1 MATWTDKQLRGHKRA
16 QGYISSAGA
25 TLGVAALGAA
35 GLKSKQARAAGVK
48 LARVANKKNPTVGS
62 KVIRARQR
70 AAGSATGLTT
80 ASAGVGGVGG
90 FNFAAIQSQ
99 EARKTKVKKMD
110 FEEFAKKDG
119 RGKRTAQIAGG
130 AALGAGGAYGAALG
144 ATAVRDGVSISRNH
158 RPKLRAQLNAVRAGS
173 EHAKLLRGNGRYI
186 AGGAA
191 LAAGSAGAVAAGGK
205 LLRDGTK
212 KRPVAKSFEEF
223 AKAKKQSEYINQY
236 TSKEARTAAR
246 ANMDRES
253 KKGAL
258 IGGATGAAAGTAAVA
273 GATGAIGVRQWRRAT
288 AKQQASQAKTIS
300 VQPRRTSRRV
310 SSSTEVGRRGA
321 PKLKVRRVNDYKSA
335 KTTARAAGRML
346 KTKGVGVALVSG
358 AGYGFSAG
366 AIAGQKHGQKK
377 ARQQN
382 EAAGYMKRRVSKAD
396 LTIKD
401 RRQKQRRNSSVAG
414 AGLAAATGA
423 LVFAPRSTQQ
433 SRGRVAADIA
443 GVRGAYQQRKGMGV
457 PLATRAR
464 AAGIDAK
471 KAAKALPKSVKLSAI
486 KPVAVGAGL
495 GTVGAA
501 IASNRH
507 HQKKIEQSQTAR
519 RQKKATVGKNTSFE
533 EFAKA
538 FDPERSR
545 KRRLEA
551 YQAGANMTAGAAGF
565 AGALKIKTQA
575 SNAKTALKSGG
586 IKTTQLKAIGR
597 QGAKG
602 AGLLAA
608 GAGAAVGAKKIG
620 DHRKGKGRSYKA
632 LTLS

>member
-48 LARVANKKNPTVGS
+48 LARVANKKSPRVGS

-99 EARKTKVKKMD
+99 EARKTKVRKMD
-110 FEEFAKKDG
+110 
-119 RGKRTAQIAGG
+119 
-130 AALGAGGAYGAALG
+130 
-144 ATAVRDGVSISRNH
+144 
-158 RPKLRAQLNAVRAGS
+158 
-173 EHAKLLRGNGRYI
+173 
-186 AGGAA
+186 
-191 LAAGSAGAVAAGGK
+191 
-205 LLRDGTK
+205 
-212 KRPVAKSFEEF
+212 FEEF

-273 GATGAIGVRQWRRAT
+273 GATGASGVRQWRRAT

-346 KTKGVGVALVSG
+346 KTKGVGIALVSG

-366 AIAGQKHGQKK
+366 AITGQKHGQKK

-401 RRQKQRRNSSVAG
+401 RRQKQRRNASVAG
-414 AGLAAATGA
+414 AGLTAATGA